1 MHACINTLKDNWKTF
16 IKLLHFRLSIDYSIA
31 KGTQPSLMGRHK
43 IGAWTELNV
52 ESYNARIDDY
62 MGENDWGILK
72 IFISPSSNHETK
84 YSTFYKSEHIVVMLI
99 KTLLTEICSFD
110 QSQNSKDKTR

>member
-1 MHACINTLKDNWKTF
+1 MSQAALLMYACMHACINTLKNNWKTF

-62 MGENDWGILK
+62 MGRMIE
-72 IFISPSSNHETK
+72 
-84 YSTFYKSEHIVVMLI
+84 KS
-99 KTLLTEICSFD
+99 
-110 QSQNSKDKTR
+110 